1 MYVQGWLVYDV
12 VCLQWPT
19 TWIYSPSVCLCTYG
33 TRMDPFDF
41 VEHSHDT
48 EAVVQVCWVK
58 TRIYP
63 HASPILYHINLDRRS
78 NFFGAQMIIVY
89 YSYDMLWLYTHHFLN
104 CHPTTS
110 SKRAR
115 GAQLM
120 DAGFINFLPGT
131 HVEVNISMG
140 YKDESSWPQRTQ
152 MANLGTLWLC
162 QQFAIENGHRNSW
175 FTHEKWWFSIVM

>member
-1 MYVQGWLVYDV
+1 MMLYAYNGLRHEYILLPFVYAHTV
-12 VCLQWPT
+12 HVWIHSTLWNIHMTLKQWCKFAGSRHVFIPMHPLFYIIST
-19 TWIYSPSVCLCTYG
+19 LIVGQT
-33 TRMDPFDF
+33 
-41 VEHSHDT
+41 
-48 EAVVQVCWVK
+48 
-58 TRIYP
+58 
-63 HASPILYHINLDRRS
+63 
-78 NFFGAQMIIVY
+78 FFGAQMIIVY

-175 FTHEKWWFSIVM
+175 FSH

>member
-1 MYVQGWLVYDV
+1 MMLYAYNGLRHEYILLPFVYAHTVHVWIHSTLWNIHMTLKQWCKFAGSLLVCPD
-12 VCLQWPT
+12 
-19 TWIYSPSVCLCTYG
+19 
-33 TRMDPFDF
+33 
-41 VEHSHDT
+41 
-48 EAVVQVCWVK
+48 K

-78 NFFGAQMIIVY
+78 NFLRGTDD
-89 YSYDMLWLYTHHFLN
+89 YSYDMLWLYTHHYLKY
-104 CHPTTS
+104 HPTTS
-110 SKRAR
+110 SIAR

-140 YKDESSWPQRTQ
+140 YKDESSWPQMTQ

-162 QQFAIENGHRNSW
+162 QNSYW
-175 FTHEKWWFSIVM
+175 KWP